1 MIDRTAFTAVK
12 HSTYRRGIERA
23 DEGKRKTMTTN
34 RQFRTL
40 SVLAGLLGLA
50 ALLVISDAR
59 AAGNEPRELRVTG
72 VGEVLAEPDMATI
85 SLGVV
90 SEAETA
96 AAALK
101 QNSRTVAE
109 IIAALKDGDIAS
121 RDMQTSNFSI
131 QPKIIYPERTRT
143 ETGEPR
149 IVGYTVSN
157 TLSVRIRDLASTGTV
172 LDKMVTLGSNT
183 VSGIQFGVSDPN
195 PVEDRARKAAI
206 ADARARAE
214 LYAAAAKV
222 KLGRIILI
230 SESGAQA
237 PGPGPYARTTMREQA
252 MAVPVEAGEL
262 AFRSS
267 INVVWEI
274 AD

>member
-1 MIDRTAFTAVK
+1 M
-12 HSTYRRGIERA
+12 
-23 DEGKRKTMTTN
+23 TMN
-34 RQFRTL
+34 RQFRTV

-50 ALLVISDAR
+50 AVLVIGDAR
-59 AAGNEPRELRVTG
+59 AAGNETRELRVTG

-85 SLGVV
+85 SLRVV

-101 QNSRTVAE
+101 QNSQTVAE
-109 IIAALKDGDIAS
+109 IIAALKDGDIAA

-131 QPKIIYPERTRT
+131 QPKIVYPERTRT

-230 SESGAQA
+230 SESGAQV
-237 PGPGPYARTTMREQA
+237 PGPGPDARTTMREQA
-252 MAVPVEAGEL
+252 MAVPVEAGDL